1 MNPNLSTDPWQM
13 LKSFTAA
20 RIALGRVGSSLPT
33 QEILDFGCAHALAR
47 DAVHRPLDVGALDA
61 QLQLQGF
68 RTLQVNSQ
76 ASGRDEYLLRP
87 DLGRRL
93 SIEACAALSAPTLPQ
108 DLLFVVGDGLSS
120 LAVERHV
127 APLLAQIIQLAPSD
141 WRMDTVVI
149 ATQARVAL
157 GDKVGALLQAKM
169 VLMMVGERPGLS
181 SPDSLGLYLTHNPK
195 IGRNDAERN
204 CISNVR
210 PEGLNYPAAAH
221 KLVWLAQQA
230 MRHQVTGIGLKDES
244 DAQLHSANEVLMEQ
258 LPIEPLPQP

>member
-1 MNPNLSTDPWQM
+1 M

-93 SIEACAALSAPTLPQ
+93 SIEACAALSEPTLPQ
-108 DLLFVVGDGLSS
+108 DYYSLS
-120 LAVERHV
+120 VMVCHRW
-127 APLLAQIIQLAPSD
+127 PLSGTSCRFWLKSSNS
-141 WRMDTVVI
+141 R
-149 ATQARVAL
+149 QAI
-157 GDKVGALLQAKM
+157 GAWT
-169 VLMMVGERPGLS
+169 PWS
-181 SPDSLGLYLTHNPK
+181 SPRKRGSRSVMKSAHCCKPK
-195 IGRNDAERN
+195 
-204 CISNVR
+204 
-210 PEGLNYPAAAH
+210 
-221 KLVWLAQQA
+221 WF
-230 MRHQVTGIGLKDES
+230 
-244 DAQLHSANEVLMEQ
+244 
-258 LPIEPLPQP
+258 